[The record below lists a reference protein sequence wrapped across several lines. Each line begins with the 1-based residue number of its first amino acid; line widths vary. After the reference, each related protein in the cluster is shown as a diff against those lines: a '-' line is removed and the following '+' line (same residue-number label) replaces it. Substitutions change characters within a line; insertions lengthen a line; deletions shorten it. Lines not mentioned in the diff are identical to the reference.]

1 MSDLKN
7 PDPEGDASSANG
19 ELAAPTNTSLEKRV
33 LRKLDLRLAPMFAVL
48 YFVSYLDRSNI
59 GNAAVAGLKEDL
71 GLTGSQFSTAVSVFF
86 ATYVAFEIPTVLAMK
101 KLRPHRAI
109 SFAVV
114 AWGSITIG
122 TAFVKNFAQLVVVRV
137 LLGVFESGFFPCL
150 SLYITMVYKREEQV
164 RTDGAILDTRREA
177 GRIFGGEWVD

>member
-1 MSDLKN
+1 MSNLKSF
-7 PDPEGDASSANG
+7 DPEAEASSANG
-19 ELAAPTNTSLEKRV
+19 EAIHAVSPSLEKRV

-59 GNAAVAGLKEDL
+59 GNAAVAGLKDDL
-71 GLTGSQFSTAVSVFF
+71 RLSNSQFSTAVSVFF

-114 AWGSITIG
+114 GWGALTIG
-122 TAFVKNFAQLVVVRV
+122 TAFTKHFGELVAVRL

-150 SLYITMVYKREEQV
+150 SLYITMVYRREEQV
-164 RTDGAILDTRREA
+164 CVNSLVFNTRRQQWMDCRSQR
-177 GRIFGGEWVD
+177 G